1 MPGLPQAQVTVDYM
15 NFPFFLY
22 EDKNRKV
29 GFKRDQ
35 RVNLLFVKSKG
46 SLQAPTGSAFGDSE
60 VTQGN

>member
-15 NFPFFLY
+15 NSPFFLY

-29 GFKRDQ
+29 GLKRDQ
-35 RVNLLFVKSKG
+35 RVNLLFVKSEG
-46 SLQAPTGSAFGDSE
+46 SLQVPMGSAFGDSE

>member
-1 MPGLPQAQVTVDYM
+1 MPGLPQAQVTVDHM

-22 EDKNRKV
+22 EDKNGKV

-46 SLQAPTGSAFGDSE
+46 SLQVPMGFAFGDSE